1 MGVADRDLGRL
12 GRSLALLERAG
23 ALPYAA
29 RVRCER
35 ALITGDRAELE
46 AGLRVLERLGDAD
59 QVARFER
66 LGVG

>member
-1 MGVADRDLGRL
+1 MGRAERDRGRL
-12 GRSLALLERAG
+12 DRSLALLERAG

-35 ALITGDRAELE
+35 AFITGDRAEME
-46 AGLRVLERLGDAD
+46 AGLRVLEQLGDAE

-66 LGVG
+66 LAVG